1 MNTIE
6 AHRGAIRFALI
17 YMAVAMGAVAIY
29 ILVAPRTFYDDFPG
43 WAQWVSALPPYNE
56 HLLRDFGSAGLG
68 LAVLAGLAAAW
79 MDRRLVQAAA
89 IALFAGALPHAIYH
103 FTTTE
108 AYSTADNIESLG
120 ALVLQTILPLLV
132 LYLASGARQPGA
144 AGSGPSTP
152 GRRLEGRTTPTE
164 A

>member
-1 MNTIE
+1 MNMIKQ
-6 AHRGAIRFALI
+6 HRRAIRFGLI
-17 YMAVAMGAVAIY
+17 YMAVALGAVAVY

-89 IALFAGALPHAIYH
+89 IALFAGTLPHTLYH

-108 AYSTADNIESLG
+108 SYSTADNVASLG
-120 ALVLQTILPLLV
+120 GLVLQTALPLAI
-132 LYLASGARQPGA
+132 LYLASDRAQGASAPASARVEP
-144 AGSGPSTP
+144 
-152 GRRLEGRTTPTE
+152 TTPKE